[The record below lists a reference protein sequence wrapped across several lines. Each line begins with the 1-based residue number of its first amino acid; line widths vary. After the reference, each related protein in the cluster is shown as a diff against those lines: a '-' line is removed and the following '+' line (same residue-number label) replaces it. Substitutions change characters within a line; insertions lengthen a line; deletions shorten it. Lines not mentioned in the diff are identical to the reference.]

1 MKSPGSP
8 RCLHLRGSQPCSPLG
23 GTAADSPSWGGGCG
37 MEPLPA
43 ALGLPPSK
51 GGRWQSQNQPKC
63 LKLPQKERL
72 GGLVNLP
79 GGRGGDAGSWSA
91 FGVRPSLGLGR
102 DVPGAPGT
110 LRQPRGSGEHS
121 LGIGHPAAQPDT
133 ALGGFSLN
141 THVFWGQNSQKWGRV
156 MLRDGASDALAGSS
170 DAAHGESKR
179 PNRFKTQRNEK
190 LNPRRA
196 SGIWCAGG
204 NHPAAG

>member
-8 RCLHLRGSQPCSPLG
+8 RCLHLRGRQPCSPLL
-23 GTAADSPSWGGGCG
+23 GTAADSPSWSGGCG

-72 GGLVNLP
+72 GGVGEP
-79 GGRGGDAGSWSA
+79 AGGSGWGC
-91 FGVRPSLGLGR
+91 GVLERLWGAA
-102 DVPGAPGT
+102 VPGAGPGCARSSRDAPSAPG
-110 LRQPRGSGEHS
+110 LWR
-121 LGIGHPAAQPDT
+121 A
-133 ALGGFSLN
+133 F
-141 THVFWGQNSQKWGRV
+141 
-156 MLRDGASDALAGSS
+156 LRDRASRCPARHCPGGLLPQHPRFLGPKLPEMGAGDALAASS